1 MARNLQMN
9 FEWDPNK
16 ARYNLQKH
24 GVSFQEAVTV
34 FTDELSITN
43 YDLRHSEQE
52 ERFMIV
58 GWSHRR
64 NLLMISYTERE
75 NRIRIISSR
84 KLRKNER
91 KAYEKRNL

>member
-1 MARNLQMN
+1 MN